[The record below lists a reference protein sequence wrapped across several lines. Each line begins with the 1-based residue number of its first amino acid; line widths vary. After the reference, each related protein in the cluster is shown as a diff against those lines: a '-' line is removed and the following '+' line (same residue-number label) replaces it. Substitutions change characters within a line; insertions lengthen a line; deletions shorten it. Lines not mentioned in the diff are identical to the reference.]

1 MIRTIFNNRNIKSIA
16 NVFAIAMISFFAS
29 CNKDFQNKLDFDG
42 DVSNQDIKGTE
53 YKIAYLVIEGGVGA
67 IVGQQATDYGKM
79 PNLAAVSLNSVF
91 SWNSISNENKN
102 ISTSFADLLT
112 GVEVAKHQ
120 VKDGTSSNN
129 IQNYPTL
136 FKRVKQYTASKTAL
150 FTTNSIYKSFV
161 EDNVLDSYTLSTND
175 EEVKNNA
182 VEEIKKDNAGVVLAS
197 FGDAYKVGEAQGY
210 NSEAY
215 LNALNSIDTKIGD
228 ILGTI
233 KARKN
238 YANEKWLIVI
248 TSNRGGK
255 YELDPFVND
264 GSIYS
269 DTERNNFVVMHN
281 NQFGYKNIERLE
293 TVDPAWTS
301 NAVKYTGSTGF
312 AKLNE
317 SASNAFNF
325 GSGVAG
331 QDFTVSLKLKMI
343 TKPASTVAAANGVI
357 IGKHSSVQNS
367 SAGWSIVYN
376 GHNGWRFQAAGGTVV
391 DNQVLELNTWYSLTA
406 KVYKDGT
413 VRRAK
418 VFRNG
423 VQVGTIADVTSRN
436 MSENNVALQFGYKN
450 GAYGSNSGYSHII
463 SDVRIYNVALPD
475 DVIKAYSCGTLFF
488 PSQPYYSNLMGYWPG
503 NDNGMEIKDK
513 SGNNRHM
520 QLSGSYAWTSFSE
533 RSANLCPTLP
543 EKLEL
548 YTVRSLDAPRTIYNW
563 LNILETSNF
572 NLDAQLWSPSFV
584 KK

>member
-16 NVFAIAMISFFAS
+16 NVFAIAMISLFAS

-215 LNALNSIDTKIGD
+215 LNALNSIDTKIEKQKKSISKLEQNLDKRITKGKISD
-228 ILGTI
+228 IDIEKSKI
-233 KARKN
+233 KISQ
-238 YANEKWLIVI
+238 EEI
-248 TSNRGGK
+248 
-255 YELDPFVND
+255 
-264 GSIYS
+264 
-269 DTERNNFVVMHN
+269 
-281 NQFGYKNIERLE
+281 
-293 TVDPAWTS
+293 
-301 NAVKYTGSTGF
+301 
-312 AKLNE
+312 
-317 SASNAFNF
+317 
-325 GSGVAG
+325 
-331 QDFTVSLKLKMI
+331 KLKEL
-343 TKPASTVAAANGVI
+343 K
-357 IGKHSSVQNS
+357 NS
-367 SAGWSIVYN
+367 YDKA
-376 GHNGWRFQAAGGTVV
+376 Q
-391 DNQVLELNTWYSLTA
+391 NQV
-406 KVYKDGT
+406 
-413 VRRAK
+413 
-418 VFRNG
+418 
-423 VQVGTIADVTSRN
+423 
-436 MSENNVALQFGYKN
+436 
-450 GAYGSNSGYSHII
+450 
-463 SDVRIYNVALPD
+463 
-475 DVIKAYSCGTLFF
+475 
-488 PSQPYYSNLMGYWPG
+488 
-503 NDNGMEIKDK
+503 
-513 SGNNRHM
+513 
-520 QLSGSYAWTSFSE
+520 
-533 RSANLCPTLP
+533 
-543 EKLEL
+543 EKLKRAL
-548 YTVRSLDAPRTIYNW
+548 
-563 LNILETSNF
+563 
-572 NLDAQLWSPSFV
+572 
-584 KK
+584 